1 MPAEHT
7 LQAERADTAAS
18 PAVITGSGLD
28 DYRQYL
34 TDESRRTGRAE
45 ALVFPRSTA
54 DVAAAVRVAADRGWG
69 VTVSGARTGIT
80 AGAVPGDGMV
90 LSLDRLNCVRGLRR
104 SRDGAVLVSCEAGV
118 MLSDLQGSLQ
128 EGRFPEAATW
138 GRCSVDL
145 LAEIKEHRL
154 FYPPDPTET
163 SASIGGTV
171 ACNASGA
178 HTFRYGPTRRY
189 VHSLEI
195 VLADGSVLNLERGR
209 EAADAHGGFVLR
221 RLDGTETPVRLPTYR
236 QPATK
241 NAAGYFAEPG
251 MDLVDLFI
259 GSEGTLG
266 IITAAELRLVPASAS
281 TCMAVIFWE
290 SEASALQ
297 FTSRVRRQRGELGL
311 LAVEYMGPRALS
323 MLRERRRGMGA
334 ASGVPECLP
343 PDAAC
348 AVYLDIGASVAEFRQ
363 ALVGL
368 ADIVRSLGGDPERC
382 WSGQT
387 RDERERLRL
396 FRHALPETVNA
407 RIAEARRIH
416 PTITKLGTDMAVP
429 DDCLEDVVR
438 LYRTHLDAHGLD
450 YVIFGHIGDNHLHVN
465 ILPRTPE
472 DYATGHELYVMFAR
486 DVVRMGGSPSAE
498 HGVGKLKTAFLE
510 IAFGAE
516 GVAQMR
522 AVKNALDP
530 EWRLGKGT
538 LFA

>member
-1 MPAEHT
+1 MSSEHT
-7 LQAERADTAAS
+7 VQSERVGAVGS
-18 PAVITGSGLD
+18 PTVVAGSALD

-34 TDESRRTGRAE
+34 TDESRRNGRAQ
-45 ALVFPRSTA
+45 ALAFPRSTA
-54 DVAAAVRVAADRGWG
+54 DVVAAVRVAADRGWG

-90 LSLDRLNCVRGLRR
+90 LSLDRLNRVRGLRR
-104 SRDGAVLVSCEAGV
+104 SREGAILVACEAGV
-118 MLSDLQGSLQ
+118 VLAELQRSLQGGTFADAPSWGRDCTGFLSDIRD
-128 EGRFPEAATW
+128 E
-138 GRCSVDL
+138 
-145 LAEIKEHRL
+145 RL
-154 FYPPDPTET
+154 FFPPDPTET
-163 SASIGGTV
+163 SASIGGMV

-178 HTFRYGPTRRY
+178 HSFCYGPTRRY
-189 VHSLEI
+189 VHSLEV
-195 VLADGSVLNLERGR
+195 VLADGSVVNLERGR
-209 EAADAHGGFVLR
+209 ETADEDGGFFLR
-221 RLDGTETPVRLPTYR
+221 RLDGTETRVCLPTYR

-251 MDLVDLFI
+251 MDVVDLFV

-266 IITAAELRLVPASAS
+266 IITAAELRLVPAPAS
-281 TCMAVIFWE
+281 TCMAVVFWGD
-290 SEASALQ
+290 EAAALR
-297 FTSRVRRQRGELGL
+297 FTRRVREQREALGL
-311 LAVEYMGPRALS
+311 LAVEYMDPGALG
-323 MLRERRRGMGA
+323 MLRERRRSMGA
-334 ASGVPECLP
+334 ASGVPACLP

-348 AVYLDIGASVAEFRQ
+348 LVYLDIGTAAAEYRK
-363 ALVGL
+363 ALVDLAGL
-368 ADIVRSLGGDPERC
+368 VRSLGGDPDHC

-387 RDERERLRL
+387 RAERERLRL

-407 RIAEARRIH
+407 RIAEIRRTH

-429 DDCLEDVVR
+429 DDCLGDVLR
-438 LYRTHLDAHGLD
+438 LYRTRLDSHRLE

-472 DYATGHELYVMFAR
+472 EYATGYELYVMFAR

-510 IAFGAE
+510 IAFGRE
-516 GVAQMR
+516 GVAQMK
-522 AVKNALDP
+522 AVKDAFDP